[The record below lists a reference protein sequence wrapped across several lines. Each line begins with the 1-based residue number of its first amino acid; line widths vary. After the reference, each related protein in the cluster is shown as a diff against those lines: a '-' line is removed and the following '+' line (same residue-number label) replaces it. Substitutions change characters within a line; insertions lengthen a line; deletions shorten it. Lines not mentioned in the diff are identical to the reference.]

1 MKSLIAQRYLLF
13 LICLHFSTVM
23 YGSKPVQEQK
33 GIQADMLKFFQSFGG
48 VANTTGGS
56 AYQDQTA
63 GHYTGGSLY
72 ARNTVHNTQLAT
84 MQVPG
89 YRAGCGGID
98 MHFGALSYISS
109 EQLVKVMRSIGSSMA
124 SYGLMLAIETMSPQ
138 VKNIIT
144 ELNDLAQKVNMAN
157 INSCKVAATALG
169 AILPQSDAANHH
181 MCTMIGSDKAYGG
194 FSDYAAANQGCGAE
208 GKRQNTL
215 NKGRDLPQFAKML
228 GTEFNLA
235 WKAIQENEFLRQ
247 DQQLAEFFMSL
258 SGTIVSLPK
267 DDGYEIISKPSL
279 VNRNSLLT
287 TLLQG
292 GETTLYRCDDDDK
305 DKCLKLKEKSFK
317 ITPDKALIN
326 LMKNMLITIQNKIY
340 NDEALAPSEIA
351 FLNSTKLPFYKIINV
366 ATAYRRDE
374 SPLMAQDYAEIAAV
388 DVLFHYLEEII
399 TIIEESVA
407 HIRSAQVDETQ
418 IKRFTAGL
426 REARK
431 LVHQRRMGGIKELEQ
446 VLALIRKTELL
457 EKTLSAGLGTIAAE
471 GL

>member
-1 MKSLIAQRYLLF
+1 MKRCIAILIVF
-13 LICLHFSTVM
+13 CLNVSTAV
-23 YGSKPVQEQK
+23 YGSKPGQEK
-33 GIQADMLKFFQSFGG
+33 NGIQADMAKFFQSFGA
-48 VANTTGGS
+48 VANTTAGS

-84 MQVPG
+84 IQVPG

-169 AILPQSDAANHH
+169 AMLPQSDAANHH
-181 MCTMIGSDKAYGG
+181 LCTMIGSDKEYGG

-208 GKRQNTL
+208 GKRQSTL
-215 NKGRDLPQFAKML
+215 DKGRGLPQFAKML

-247 DQQLAEFFMSL
+247 DQHLAEFFMSL
-258 SGTIVSLPK
+258 SGTILSLAK
-267 DDGYEIISKPSL
+267 DDGYQIISKPSL

-287 TLLQG
+287 TLLHG
-292 GETTLYRCDDDDK
+292 GTTTLYRCTDQ
-305 DKCLKLKEKSFK
+305 DKCLKLEEKPFT
-317 ITPDKALIN
+317 IAPGDALIT
-326 LMKNMLITIQNKIY
+326 LVGHVLTTIQSKVY
-340 NDEALAPSEIA
+340 NDEALTTQEIA

-366 ATAYRRDE
+366 ATAYRRDK
-374 SPLMAQDYAEIAAV
+374 SPIAVKDYADIAAA
-388 DVLFHYLEEII
+388 DILFYYLEEII
-399 TIIEESVA
+399 TVIEESMA

-418 IKRFTAGL
+418 IKRFSEGL
-426 REARK
+426 RQARK
-431 LVHQRRMGGIKELEQ
+431 QVQQNRMVGMKQMEQ
-446 VLALIRKTELL
+446 VLSLIRKTELL
-457 EKTLSAGLGTIAAE
+457 EKTISAGLGTIATE

>member
-1 MKSLIAQRYLLF
+1 MKRFIAQRYIF
-13 LICLHFSTVM
+13 VIICLNLSGIV
-23 YGSKPVQEQK
+23 YGSRSVQQQDS
-33 GIQADMLKFFQSFGG
+33 IQADMAHFFQSFGS
-48 VANTTGGS
+48 VANSTAGNV
-56 AYQDQTA
+56 YQDQTA

-84 MQVPG
+84 LQVPG

-169 AILPQSDAANHH
+169 AVLPQSDAANHH
-181 MCTMIGSDKAYGG
+181 LCTMIGSDKAYGG

-208 GKRQNTL
+208 GKRQSTL
-215 NKGRDLPQFAKML
+215 NRGRDLPQFAKML

-235 WKAIQENEFLRQ
+235 WQAIQENEFLRK
-247 DQQLAEFFMSL
+247 DSQLAEFFMSL
-258 SGTIVSLPK
+258 SGTILSLPK

-292 GETTLYRCDDDDK
+292 GETTLYRCDDK
-305 DKCLKLKEKSFK
+305 DKCLKLKEHSFK
-317 ITPDKALIN
+317 IPQDKALIS
-326 LMKNMLITIQNKIY
+326 LMRTMLSTIQNKIY
-340 NDEALAPSEIA
+340 NDEALAASEIA

-366 ATAYRRDE
+366 ATAYRQGA
-374 SPLMAQDYAEIAAV
+374 SPIMVQDYAEIAAV

-407 HIRSAQVDETQ
+407 HIRSAQVDESQ

-426 REARK
+426 REARTQ
-431 LVHQRRMGGIKELEQ
+431 VHQRRMGGIKELEQ

-457 EKTLSAGLGTIAAE
+457 EKSISAGLGTIAAE